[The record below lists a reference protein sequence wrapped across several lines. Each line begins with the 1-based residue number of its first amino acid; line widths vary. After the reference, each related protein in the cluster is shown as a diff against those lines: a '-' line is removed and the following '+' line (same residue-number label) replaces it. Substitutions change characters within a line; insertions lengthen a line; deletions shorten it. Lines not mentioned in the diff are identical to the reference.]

1 MEEFFQKIKDK
12 FEKSNISTIN
22 IIPKIKL
29 ADISSKLSPA
39 FNDPKYLPFY
49 YKLGSELAPSNVLQI
64 GSSLGLIAAVFTK
77 SCKTVEDWFIVDNK
91 KRNLNIVDCNVKLN
105 YNLKTNYI
113 FLDNQK
119 LEDQTFKKFD
129 LLLIT
134 EDFEAKDLKKF
145 LFYFWDFLNFDSFL
159 VVDFLFKE
167 DKKNIFLDF
176 CSVKNRSGFFLDT
189 RYKIGIIKK

>member
-1 MEEFFQKIKDK
+1 ME
-12 FEKSNISTIN
+12 
-22 IIPKIKL
+22 
-29 ADISSKLSPA
+29 
-39 FNDPKYLPFY
+39 
-49 YKLGSELAPSNVLQI
+49 
-64 GSSLGLIAAVFTK
+64 
-77 SCKTVEDWFIVDNK
+77 
-91 KRNLNIVDCNVKLN
+91 
-105 YNLKTNYI
+105 KTNYI

>member
-91 KRNLNIVDCNVKLN
+91 KRNFR
-105 YNLKTNYI
+105 NLKI
-113 FLDNQK
+113 
-119 LEDQTFKKFD
+119 
-129 LLLIT
+129 
-134 EDFEAKDLKKF
+134 
-145 LFYFWDFLNFDSFL
+145 
-159 VVDFLFKE
+159 
-167 DKKNIFLDF
+167 
-176 CSVKNRSGFFLDT
+176 RFFT
-189 RYKIGIIKK
+189 